1 MAMIRTLTSAVLLLA
16 MVLTSAAMAVARSSQ
31 DVASGTMVLCT
42 GTGPIS
48 VQVDADGQPIG
59 PVHFCP
65 DCALSLFAKM
75 PDPQICA
82 FVPVARDLLVQ
93 IPLSLALF
101 RQPSQSQPNARAPP
115 VV

>member
-65 DCALSLFAKM
+65 DCALAFFATT
-75 PDPQICA
+75 PDPQIGA
-82 FVPVARDLLVQ
+82 FVPVAREFLVQ
-93 IPLSLALF
+93 IPLSLSVI
-101 RQPSQSQPNARAPP
+101 REHGQSLPNARAPP
-115 VV
+115 AV